1 MAPDQTI
8 RVMESNF
15 DICDGQIRFFS
26 AFLMEIFDRFEVFRL
41 YSLSKGWKSSTFRNF
56 PIIFPFQRMEIL
68 DISNFSDYIPFPKD
82 GNSWHFEIFRLYSL
96 SKGWKSSTFR
106 NFPITVYSLFKGWDA
121 FDLHIDKLIWLRSNK
136 KRLVYGKKRWRV
148 IRFEYHFTMHLQYY
162 RSLMFT
168 ETTEGQGRDNNIFH
182 IILHFV
188 IFFLLMYSLSSSWR
202 IEVKIGFYVCL
213 KGVWHEIFD
222 FRFFS

>member
-15 DICDGQIRFFS
+15 DICDGQLRFFL
-26 AFLMEIFDRFEVFRL
+26 AFLMEIFDRFEDFRL

-68 DISNFSDYIPFPKD
+68 DISKFSDYIPFPKD
-82 GNSWHFEIFRLYSL
+82 GNPRHFEIFRLYSL
-96 SKGWKSSTFR
+96 
-106 NFPITVYSLFKGWDA
+106 FKGWNA

-168 ETTEGQGRDNNIFH
+168 ETTKGQGRDKQHFSYHSTFSFCNILLTDVFTFCVLENRGEYRLLCLFNRQ
-182 IILHFV
+182 IL
-188 IFFLLMYSLSSSWR
+188 LD
-202 IEVKIGFYVCL
+202 KITAKSAG
-213 KGVWHEIFD
+213 
-222 FRFFS
+222 